1 MYVPRAASVF
11 LSYGTQCPSLG
22 AVLGIFRCVSGFMS
36 ALSAHVDITEFTLYG
51 GRNEFGTM
59 VSNRDRKAS
68 ANYGMFSDKT
78 VCPGPYLKSK
88 RPDIAAEVNK
98 RLIEK
103 RQNV

>member
-22 AVLGIFRCVSGFMS
+22 AVLGIFLCVSGFMS
-36 ALSAHVDITEFTLYG
+36 ALSAHVDITEFTLW
-51 GRNEFGTM
+51 RA
-59 VSNRDRKAS
+59 NRDRKAS

-88 RPDIAAEVNK
+88 RPDIETEVNK